1 MNCSSLLFSV
11 RATSVTTSTTQQ
23 LLFPEP
29 ERSYCFTFRR
39 KLAQT
44 SKLDPILTL
53 NLLEV
58 LRPGHLVCA
67 KKQRQDPRS
76 GVRGGFCPESG
87 AFRTHGT
94 HLCTVCSYSLLP
106 VIGIF
111 HDILHPLK
119 TWGEEEQ
126 PVLTCKEDGFAG
138 YLFTD
143 FFPSPEDLPS
153 YTLSLQSQDS
163 LFTAP
168 QCFTQM
174 CQ

>member
-119 TWGEEEQ
+119 T
-126 PVLTCKEDGFAG
+126 
-138 YLFTD
+138 
-143 FFPSPEDLPS
+143 
-153 YTLSLQSQDS
+153 
-163 LFTAP
+163 
-168 QCFTQM
+168 
-174 CQ
+174 